1 MHLSPMWFGNAWNQ
15 WKPASSCAA
24 LRAYARRDGLAFIGS
39 ERYWDHARAALCGGG
54 MRHVVT
60 LRSPVARARS
70 MLQHLQRH
78 NWRALR
84 RHLRPTSEQL
94 VAILAAAV
102 THNTSHQA
110 GVATARAGGARR
122 REWRPPPLAAAL
134 LRPGAAALA
143 AASADWT
150 WRNFPWAS
158 LPALLSEYSTR
169 VLAGSALCAAEAEGR
184 AAPRCHPFEMP
195 AAEVRAVGGVQLAR
209 EMLEQYDAVLLLEEA
224 RRWPQLLAAS
234 LNWSQALAIPHLRAS
249 SARSEGG
256 AAAADLD
263 GGTAL
268 LAEHNQMDAEVYA
281 YGRRIERVDFK
292 LFFGRWSKPA
302 GG

>member
-150 WRNFPWAS
+150 WRN
-158 LPALLSEYSTR
+158 
-169 VLAGSALCAAEAEGR
+169 LCAAPVPRNGR
-184 AAPRCHPFEMP
+184 KPSDLCTVSHTSVGCLRHCLMHCLCTASALPLVRYPHTGTACPGALRAPRNP
-195 AAEVRAVGGVQLAR
+195 
-209 EMLEQYDAVLLLEEA
+209 
-224 RRWPQLLAAS
+224 
-234 LNWSQALAIPHLRAS
+234 PH
-249 SARSEGG
+249 
-256 AAAADLD
+256 
-263 GGTAL
+263 
-268 LAEHNQMDAEVYA
+268 
-281 YGRRIERVDFK
+281 I
-292 LFFGRWSKPA
+292 
-302 GG
+302 